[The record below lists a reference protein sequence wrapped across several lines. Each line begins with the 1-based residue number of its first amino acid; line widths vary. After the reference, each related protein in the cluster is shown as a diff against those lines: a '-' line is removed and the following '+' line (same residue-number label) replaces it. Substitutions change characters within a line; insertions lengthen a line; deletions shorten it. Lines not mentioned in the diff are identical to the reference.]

1 MTPQQN
7 GLLVQKRTAPL
18 IAASLILGM
27 GLGGVFE
34 GIFFN
39 QLLQWHQVISA
50 RIPPDTI
57 SGKTLNNFWD
67 GVYHSIT
74 WLLTGT
80 GIFLLWSLVGR
91 NDVARSNR
99 VFFGGVALGWGIFI
113 LLEGIANHYLLSL
126 HHVNES
132 SAYRQWWDHGYVFF
146 GLLIGFGG
154 WYTIRHQKQEKA
166 IKQPVRPFRKIY
178 PVQYIKSN
186 N

>member
-7 GLLVQKRTAPL
+7 GLLIQKRTAPL

-50 RIPPDTI
+50 KIPPDTI
-57 SGKTLNNFWD
+57 SGKSLNNFWD
-67 GVYHSIT
+67 GVYHCIT

-113 LLEGIANHYLLSL
+113 LLEGIVNHYLLSL

-166 IKQPVRPFRKIY
+166 IKQPVRPFRRIY

>member
-50 RIPPDTI
+50 KIPANTI
-57 SGKTLNNFWD
+57 SGKSLNNFWD
-67 GVYHSIT
+67 GVYHFIT

-113 LLEGIANHYLLSL
+113 LLEGIANHYVLSL
-126 HHVNES
+126 HHINES
-132 SAYRQWWDHGYVFF
+132 SAYRQWWDHGYIFF
-146 GLLIGFGG
+146 GLLIAFGG
-154 WYTIRHQKQEKA
+154 LYTIRQQKAEKA
-166 IKQPVRPFRKIY
+166 VKQPTRPFRRIY